1 MEDSTDSIL
10 QDTLILYSDTL
21 KDAFIHVDGK
31 IGDLPD
37 LKKQAVALEIKRR
50 WVKNTIE
57 YGARKVALLGGD
69 SRMEQ
74 GW

>member
-31 IGDLPD
+31 IGDLTD

-57 YGARKVALLGGD
+57 YVGD
-69 SRMEQ
+69 VL
-74 GW
+74 WD